1 MLLGHTCCLVKTIII
16 KHMFQSIN
24 LQVKRIEGEKVDQN
38 DKYNKS
44 DKILLP
50 SLFFDI

>member
-1 MLLGHTCCLVKTIII
+1 MLLGHTCQLVKTII

-24 LQVKRIEGEKVDQN
+24 LPVKRIEGEKVDQN
-38 DKYNKS
+38 DKYTKS